1 MEIIH
6 QQSEPIPC
14 HPSPPNPRDKGHTV
28 TRSTKRSRVYVDAIS
43 WGCTVT
49 IITRLAT
56 TSFNVRGKN
65 KIQIAASIGNNGN
78 WIVQRDV
85 QKQRPSRPG
94 HRGTSCPV
102 VVVVMPWWPLVT
114 FCPKRMTERKKELF
128 AISLVLD
135 WQPDGI
141 NNSRCG

>member
-1 MEIIH
+1 MRRSIPMEIIH

-85 QKQRPSRPG
+85 KKQRPSRPG
-94 HRGTSCPV
+94 QRHIMSSSSSSHPMVAVNNILSAKDDREE
-102 VVVVMPWWPLVT
+102 
-114 FCPKRMTERKKELF
+114 KRVICNF
-128 AISLVLD
+128 ACFRLATGWD
-135 WQPDGI
+135 
-141 NNSRCG
+141 